1 VKARRTGDKDEFAT
15 VGIYRTAGK
24 PQTQGIRYAAVHC
37 GSGRLYVAHTAND
50 ALDVI
55 DCVEDRYLH
64 SIEDLTGVAGAL
76 VSDQQNLV
84 FTSNRGENT
93 VGIFAP
99 DNEPSLAKVGVGIRP
114 NGLAYDPGKDLLLVA
129 NVGDPGIPDSFTL
142 SMVNVKEHQM
152 TASVRVPGR
161 TRWTVFDA
169 QAELFYVNIAD
180 PAQIVVLA
188 SDTPDRV
195 VRTLTVP
202 APGPHG
208 LDFDPKDRRLFC
220 ACDANQLVILKA
232 DSAEVLT
239 QLELSGSPDVIFF
252 NRVLRHL
259 YVAVGEPGV
268 VDVFDTDVMERIETV
283 PTERDA
289 HTLGFDAERNKV
301 YAFLPETHRAAV
313 YVDQDLPHF

>member
-1 VKARRTGDKDEFAT
+1 MSLRLLGHIELPQNL
-15 VGIYRTAGK
+15 K
-24 PQTQGIRYAAVHC
+24 PGGFDHAAVHC

-55 DCVEDRYLH
+55 DCGEDRYLH
-64 SIEDLTGVAGAL
+64 SIENLMGVAGAL
-76 VSDQQNLV
+76 VSDEQNLV

-114 NGLAYDPGKDLLLVA
+114 NGLAYDPARGLLLVA
-129 NVGDPGIPDSFTL
+129 NVGDPKVPNSFTL
-142 SMVNVKEHQM
+142 SIVNVKEQRM

-161 TRWTVFDA
+161 TRWPVFDA

-180 PAQIVVLA
+180 PAQIVMLA
-188 SDTPDRV
+188 SNAPNRLA
-195 VRTLTVP
+195 RTLPIP
-202 APGPHG
+202 AAGPHG
-208 LDFDPKDRRLFC
+208 LDFDPEYRRLFC

-232 DSAEVLT
+232 DSGEVLT

-259 YVAVGEPGV
+259 YVAVGDPGV

-283 PTERDA
+283 PTEGDT

-301 YAFLPETHRAAV
+301 YAFLPKTHRAAV
-313 YVDQDLPHF
+313 YVDQG